1 MPGDWRMALDDPLN
15 PLENFVN
22 VDGDLVKTVVLITS
36 NFSVVST
43 TANRVR

>member
-1 MPGDWRMALDDPLN
+1 MPGDWRMALDDPLD

-22 VDGDLVKTVVLITS
+22 VDGDLAKTVVLITS